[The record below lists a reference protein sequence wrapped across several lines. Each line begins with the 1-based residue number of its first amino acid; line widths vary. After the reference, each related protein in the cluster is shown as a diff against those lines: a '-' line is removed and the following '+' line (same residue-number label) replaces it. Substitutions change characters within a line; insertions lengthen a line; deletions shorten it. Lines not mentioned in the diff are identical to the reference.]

1 MIFRGGPETPHPPP
15 PPPTPLRLDSHLWF
29 LIVSASYNI
38 DPPETNMYF
47 ISNWSI
53 FRMRLR
59 MVCDVSVIKRTCPKG
74 NQFEFPLPFPKRVKK
89 KRNITFRTL
98 HSEKTLIAQ
107 CSFWFS
113 YMIYTHKNLNKCIS
127 CQIFS
132 YFTGTQAYLKTW
144 GLW

>member
-1 MIFRGGPETPHPPP
+1 
-15 PPPTPLRLDSHLWF
+15 
-29 LIVSASYNI
+29 
-38 DPPETNMYF
+38 MYF

-74 NQFEFPLPFPKRVKK
+74 NQFEFPQPFPKRVKK

-107 CSFWFS
+107 CSF
-113 YMIYTHKNLNKCIS
+113 
-127 CQIFS
+127 
-132 YFTGTQAYLKTW
+132 
-144 GLW
+144 